1 MRSGPILIGAM
12 ALVGAVWSA
21 PGRAVA
27 QAKAK
32 DPVALRKAQDEA
44 AKLQEQLS
52 RTNAEIAQLKRSDR
66 SVRDDYRLRDRMA
79 DAEAI
84 AQKLTRVEARLRA
97 LEETAIPEQP
107 RERPLLAPPQASPQD
122 GSIELEA
129 KADLFADQASAL
141 VRQAEILTKAATE
154 LRMRKS
160 LRRRAGAWD
169 RDPFA
174 GLESSRRSLALSQ
187 PTPKMPPP
195 GPDPRGG
202 GTETPGAGGPS
213 SPPSGAT
220 GATSDSAGK
229 SAAASG
235 APESP
240 ASKSS
245 PLAVGMPLD
254 HQTDQRLFLDPA
266 VAAELRLAL
275 GAASSADPDALD
287 RAAAMLRTRARS
299 LGQQAEAL
307 RSRSR
312 AP

>member
-1 MRSGPILIGAM
+1 MRSVLAFIGAV

-21 PGRAVA
+21 PGPAIA
-27 QAKAK
+27 QARTK
-32 DPVALRKAQDEA
+32 DPQALRKAQDEL

-84 AQKLTRVEARLRA
+84 AQKLTRVEARLRS
-97 LEETAIPEQP
+97 LEETAVRGQP
-107 RERPLLAPPQASPQD
+107 REWPMLAPPQASPQD

-141 VRQAEILTKAATE
+141 VRQAEMLTRAAAE
-154 LRMRKS
+154 LRVRKS

-174 GLESSRRSLALSQ
+174 GLESSRRSLVLSQ
-187 PTPKMPPP
+187 PKVPPPP
-195 GPDPRGG
+195 GPTPTSGG
-202 GTETPGAGGPS
+202 SGSPSAASPTE
-213 SPPSGAT
+213 AT
-220 GATSDSAGK
+220 GATADSAGK
-229 SAAASG
+229 SSSASG

-245 PLAVGMPLD
+245 PLAQGSPSD
-254 HQTDQRLFLDPA
+254 HQTDQRLYLDPTL
-266 VAAELRLAL
+266 AAEVRQAL
-275 GAASSADPDALD
+275 GAASSSDAEALD
-287 RAAAMLRTRARS
+287 RAAAALRARSLS

-307 RSRSR
+307 RRRSR
-312 AP
+312 TP

>member
-1 MRSGPILIGAM
+1 MRSVLAFIGAV

-21 PGRAVA
+21 PGRAIA
-27 QAKAK
+27 QAKTK
-32 DPVALRKAQDEA
+32 DPQALRKAQDEL

-84 AQKLTRVEARLRA
+84 AQKLTRVEARLRT
-97 LEETAIPEQP
+97 LEETAVRGQP
-107 RERPLLAPPQASPQD
+107 REWPMLAPPQASPQD

-129 KADLFADQASAL
+129 KADLYADQASAL
-141 VRQAEILTKAATE
+141 VRQADTLTKAAAE
-154 LRMRKS
+154 LRARKS

-187 PTPKMPPP
+187 PASKGPP
-195 GPDPRGG
+195 GGSPTADTGPRGG
-202 GTETPGAGGPS
+202 TGTTETTVPPG
-213 SPPSGAT
+213 SGTTT
-220 GATSDSAGK
+220 GDSAGK

-240 ASKSS
+240 GSKSS
-245 PLAVGMPLD
+245 PLVVGAPVD
-254 HQTDQRLFLDPA
+254 HQTDQRLYLDPT
-266 VAAELRLAL
+266 VAAELRQAQ
-275 GAASSADPDALD
+275 GAASNADPDALD
-287 RAAAMLRTRARS
+287 RAAAKLRARARS
-299 LGQQAEAL
+299 LGQQAEGL